1 MAKSIEKKR
10 ENNTGYI
17 NFKKGRKSPYVALVS
32 RRDVLDSK
40 TSYKS
45 IGSFKTRREAEE
57 ALANYYMNPIDY
69 AGKIETFEQLYEAW
83 AKDYFKKVSPSSVRT
98 VTSTYKYCSAGY
110 NMLIKQMG
118 PGHIKDLMEDAY
130 IIDDKG
136 NKKVASKCTK
146 ERIKSMCNLMFDYAF
161 ERRLIY
167 YNPARAFK
175 VTHLIREI
183 EEEKKVKQVFSP
195 KDIKKMWK
203 YVDVTPYTDMV
214 LIGLYTGFRP
224 QELAI
229 LEIDNIDL
237 AEGSIIG
244 GMKTA
249 NGKNR
254 KVPIHPDIKP
264 LVEKRYIEATE
275 LFCSD
280 RLFND
285 PRSQTGIRLTYDKY
299 RRKFEFVMADLA
311 LNGFSPHCTRH
322 TFATYAKKSGMEPGI
337 TKRIMGHSLRSDV
350 TEYYYTHPE
359 FSDFERELRKLSF
372 E

>member
-1 MAKSIEKKR
+1 MEI
-10 ENNTGYI
+10 T
-17 NFKKGRKSPYVALVS
+17 
-32 RRDVLDSK
+32 
-40 TSYKS
+40 
-45 IGSFKTRREAEE
+45 
-57 ALANYYMNPIDY
+57 
-69 AGKIETFEQLYEAW
+69 KI
-83 AKDYFKKVSPSSVRT
+83 
-98 VTSTYKYCSAGY
+98 
-110 NMLIKQMG
+110 G
-118 PGHIKDLMEDAY
+118 PGHIKDMM
-130 IIDDKG
+130 DKG
-136 NKKVASKCTK
+136 YILDEKGDKKYASKCTK

-161 ERRLIY
+161 ERRLIN

-183 EEEKKVKQVFSP
+183 EDEKKEKKVFTSE
-195 KDIKKMWK
+195 DIQKMWK

-214 LIGLYTGFRP
+214 LIGIYTGFRP

-237 AEGSIIG
+237 EEGSIIG

-249 NGKNR
+249 NGRNR

-311 LNGFSPHCTRH
+311 LSGFSPHCTRH

-359 FSDFERELRKLSF
+359 FSDFENEIRKLTFS
-372 E
+372 

>member
-1 MAKSIEKKR
+1 MQCLRLLNK
-10 ENNTGYI
+10 N
-17 NFKKGRKSPYVALVS
+17 VL
-32 RRDVLDSK
+32 DVLDSK

-146 ERIKSMCNLMFDYAF
+146 ERIKSMCSLMFDYAY
-161 ERRLIY
+161 ERRWVDF
-167 YNPARAFK
+167 NPARAFK

-183 EEEKKVKQVFSP
+183 EEEK
-195 KDIKKMWK
+195 
-203 YVDVTPYTDMV
+203 
-214 LIGLYTGFRP
+214 
-224 QELAI
+224 
-229 LEIDNIDL
+229 
-237 AEGSIIG
+237 
-244 GMKTA
+244 
-249 NGKNR
+249 
-254 KVPIHPDIKP
+254 
-264 LVEKRYIEATE
+264 RYIEATE
-275 LFCSD
+275 LLGSD

>member
-1 MAKSIEKKR
+1 
-10 ENNTGYI
+10 
-17 NFKKGRKSPYVALVS
+17 
-32 RRDVLDSK
+32 
-40 TSYKS
+40 
-45 IGSFKTRREAEE
+45 
-57 ALANYYMNPIDY
+57 
-69 AGKIETFEQLYEAW
+69 
-83 AKDYFKKVSPSSVRT
+83 
-98 VTSTYKYCSAGY
+98 
-110 NMLIKQMG
+110 
-118 PGHIKDLMEDAY
+118 
-130 IIDDKG
+130 
-136 NKKVASKCTK
+136 
-146 ERIKSMCNLMFDYAF
+146 MCNLMFDYAF

-203 YVDVTPYTDMV
+203 YIDITPYTDMV

-237 AEGSIIG
+237 EEGSIIG
-244 GMKTA
+244 GMKTS

-285 PRSQTGIRLTYDKY
+285 PRSQTGIILTYDKY
-299 RRKFEFVMADLA
+299 RRKFEF
-311 LNGFSPHCTRH
+311 
-322 TFATYAKKSGMEPGI
+322 
-337 TKRIMGHSLRSDV
+337 
-350 TEYYYTHPE
+350 
-359 FSDFERELRKLSF
+359 SDFENEIWKLTFS
-372 E
+372 

>member
-1 MAKSIEKKR
+1 MQCLRLLNK
-10 ENNTGYI
+10 N
-17 NFKKGRKSPYVALVS
+17 VL
-32 RRDVLDSK
+32 DVLDSK

-110 NMLIKQMG
+110 NML
-118 PGHIKDLMEDAY
+118 
-130 IIDDKG
+130 
-136 NKKVASKCTK
+136 T
-146 ERIKSMCNLMFDYAF
+146 MCNLMFDYAF

-237 AEGSIIG
+237 EEGSIIG
-244 GMKTA
+244 GMKTS

-311 LNGFSPHCTRH
+311 LSGFSPHCTRH

-359 FSDFERELRKLSF
+359 FSDFENEIRKLSF